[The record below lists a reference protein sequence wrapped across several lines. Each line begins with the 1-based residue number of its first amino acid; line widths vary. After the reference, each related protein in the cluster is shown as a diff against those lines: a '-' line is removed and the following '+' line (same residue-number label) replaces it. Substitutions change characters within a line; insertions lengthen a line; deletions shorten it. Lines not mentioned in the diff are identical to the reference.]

1 MPALLGFSYFDV
13 MPVTLALYDGLGRLT
28 MCSLIVTSNGS
39 KVVFPPYL
47 ATTKLIFDY
56 V

>member
-1 MPALLGFSYFDV
+1 MSALLGFSSLDV
-13 MPVTLALYDGLGRLT
+13 MPVTLPLYDGLGRLT
-28 MCSLIVTSNGS
+28 MCSLIVTSNGL